1 MLRMSVSPSLSPD
14 GGDVGGGK
22 RRRWLLLRKL
32 QPSLRYSPLQPG
44 RLLTSRFPL
53 LGVDFETRVVADVV
67 DVVAAAAT
75 AAVAAVVFVVADA
88 AAAVVVVV
96 AAASASLG

>member
-1 MLRMSVSPSLSPD
+1 MLRMSVSPSLPPD
-14 GGDVGGGK
+14 GGAVARGR

-53 LGVDFETRVVADVV
+53 FGADFETRADVV
-67 DVVAAAAT
+67 V
-75 AAVAAVVFVVADA
+75 AVVVV
-88 AAAVVVVV
+88 AVVVVV
-96 AAASASLG
+96 AAAAATAVTVAVALG